1 MRYENLEV
9 WQRSFRLSIKIYKT
23 FEQLKDFGLK
33 DQMCRAGVSVPS
45 NIAEGFERES
55 DKEKTRFLVIAKGS
69 LGELKTQLMIATELA
84 YISKEDSLLI
94 INECELIGKMLGS
107 LIRTLKSCS

>member
-1 MRYENLEV
+1 MNFEKLEV
-9 WQRSFRLSIKIYKT
+9 WKRSARLSAQIYKIT
-23 FEQLKDFGLK
+23 ADLRDYGFRDQLT
-33 DQMCRAGVSVPS
+33 RAGLSVPS

-55 DKEKTRFLVIAKGS
+55 DKEKARFLVIAKGS

-94 INECELIGKMLGS
+94 VNECELIGKMLGS
-107 LIRTLKSCS
+107 LIRTIKNCS